1 MITFFNRIVGPE
13 LKKFFNGKSDLTE
26 SKHSKSQQVDT
37 RLFGIWTNDIFLID
51 NKPVSVKKSSW
62 VLNTDKSGV
71 INFYDQELG
80 MMVTHEVFW
89 ETETNS
95 TQYSNNNILKR
106 GIINVETKNKYFM
119 MEWEYVYQYQ
129 DNNKESLLIYNL
141 GSSPEEFGMWFEK
154 TRDFN

>member
-13 LKKFFNGKSDLTE
+13 LKNFFNGKSDLTE
-26 SKHSKSQQVDT
+26 TKHSKSQQVDT

-62 VLNTDKSGV
+62 VLNKDKSG
-71 INFYDQELG
+71 ILNFYDQDLG
-80 MMVTHEVFW
+80 IMVTHEVHW
-89 ETETNS
+89 DTETNL
-95 TQYSNNNILKR
+95 TSNDNNLSR
-106 GIINVETKNKYFM
+106 GIIKVETENKYFM
-119 MEWEYVYQYQ
+119 MVWEYVYQYQ

-154 TRDFN
+154 TRDF

>member
-13 LKKFFNGKSDLTE
+13 LKNFFNGKSDLTE

-71 INFYDQELG
+71 INFYDQDLG
-80 MMVTHEVFW
+80 VMVTHEVHW
-89 ETETNS
+89 DTETNL
-95 TQYSNNNILKR
+95 TSNDNSLSR
-106 GIINVETKNKYFM
+106 GIIKVETENKYFM
-119 MEWEYVYQYQ
+119 MVWEYVYQYQ
-129 DNNKESLLIYNL
+129 DNKESLLIYNL

-154 TRDFN
+154 TRDF